1 MSLRIGSAF
10 LAALR
15 ANTDLQAMLGGTATE
30 DDETTYT
37 GARIF
42 YVARAETDEQQDRIP
57 YLIVMPKGITTQGNK
72 DNYDAEEVATVDVL
86 CVATDGESLVELAE
100 MVKATIEDSLQGDD
114 TYHIDDFAFS
124 ASAVQF
130 DPDKPCFFQTLTY
143 LCSTTIQ

>member
-15 ANTDLQAMLGGTATE
+15 ANADLQTMLGGMAAA
-30 DDETTYT
+30 DDETYT

-42 YVARAETDEQQDRIP
+42 YVARMEADELQDRIP
-57 YLIVMPKGITTQGNK
+57 YIVVMPKGITTQGNK
-72 DNYDAEEVATVDVL
+72 DDYDAEEVATVEVL

-100 MVKATIEDSLQGDD
+100 MVKTTIDDSLQGNE
-114 TYHIDDFAFS
+114 TYRIDDFAFS

-143 LCSTTIQ
+143 QCSTTIR

>member
-15 ANTDLQAMLGGTATE
+15 ANADLQTMLGGMAAA
-30 DDETTYT
+30 DDETYT

-42 YVARAETDEQQDRIP
+42 YVARMEADELQDRIP
-57 YLIVMPKGITTQGNK
+57 YIVIMPKGITTQGNK

-100 MVKATIEDSLQGDD
+100 IVKTTIEDSLQGDD
-114 TYHIDDFAFS
+114 TYRIDDFAFS

-143 LCSTTIQ
+143 QCSTTIR

>member
-15 ANTDLQAMLGGTATE
+15 ANADLQTMLGGMATE
-30 DDETTYT
+30 DDETYT

-42 YVARAETDEQQDRIP
+42 YVARAETDELQDRIP
-57 YLIVMPKGITTQGNK
+57 YVIVMPKGITTQGNK
-72 DNYDAEEVATVDVL
+72 DNYEAEEVATVGVL
-86 CVATDGESLVELAE
+86 CVAIDGESLVDLAE
-100 MVKATIEDSLQGDD
+100 TVKATIEDSLQGDD

-130 DPDKPCFFQTLTY
+130 DPDKPCFFLTLTY
-143 LCSTTIQ
+143 QCSTIIQ

>member
-15 ANTDLQAMLGGTATE
+15 ANTDLQTMLGGMATA
-30 DDETTYT
+30 DDETYT

-42 YVARAETDEQQDRIP
+42 YVARMEADELQDRIP
-57 YLIVMPKGITTQGNK
+57 YIVVMPKGITTQGNK
-72 DNYDAEEVATVDVL
+72 DNYDAEEMATVDVL

-100 MVKATIEDSLQGDD
+100 KVKATIEDSLQGDE
-114 TYHIDDFAFS
+114 TYHICDFAFS

-143 LCSTTIQ
+143 QCSTTIR

>member
-15 ANTDLQAMLGGTATE
+15 ANADLQTMLGGMAAA
-30 DDETTYT
+30 DDETYT

-42 YVARAETDEQQDRIP
+42 YVARMEADELQDRIP
-57 YLIVMPKGITTQGNK
+57 YIVVMPKGITTQGNK
-72 DNYDAEEVATVDVL
+72 DDYDAEEVATVEVL

-100 MVKATIEDSLQGDD
+100 MVKTTIDDSLQGDE
-114 TYHIDDFAFS
+114 TYRIDDFAFS

-143 LCSTTIQ
+143 QCSTTIR